1 MYLSHSFFKLVLFVS
16 SKNLLEIMLTE
27 KHITIREATTKED
40 SLIVKHFYQ
49 MWLDIGV
56 DESNILLEWQNIT
69 LQFIEEARR
78 NLFYQAF
85 IAEMD
90 NTIVGSVSCQLFA
103 GLYPNI
109 LKDEYRKFGYI
120 WGVYVEESYRRKG
133 IAKSLTNRAI
143 EYLKAI
149 GCTRVVLNASP
160 LGKPVYSSLG
170 FSEGNA
176 MQLDLI

>member
-1 MYLSHSFFKLVLFVS
+1 MS

-40 SLIVKHFYQ
+40 SLIAKHFYQ

-56 DESNILLEWQNIT
+56 DESNIILEWQNIT
-69 LQFIEEARR
+69 LQFIEEAHRD
-78 NLFYQAF
+78 LFYKAF
-85 IAEMD
+85 IAEID
-90 NTIVGSVSCQLFA
+90 NTVVGSVSCQPFA
-103 GLYPNI
+103 GLYPNV

-120 WGVYVEESYRRKG
+120 WGVYVEQSYRRQG

-149 GCTRVVLNASP
+149 ACTRVVLNASP

-170 FSEGNA
+170 FSEGNL

>member
-1 MYLSHSFFKLVLFVS
+1 MS

-27 KHITIREATTKED
+27 KHLIIREGTIKED

-56 DESNILLEWQNIT
+56 DESN
-69 LQFIEEARR
+69 R
-78 NLFYQAF
+78 
-85 IAEMD
+85 
-90 NTIVGSVSCQLFA
+90 V
-103 GLYPNI
+103 
-109 LKDEYRKFGYI
+109 
-120 WGVYVEESYRRKG
+120 
-133 IAKSLTNRAI
+133 I

-149 GCTRVVLNASP
+149 ACTRVVLNASP

-170 FSEGNA
+170 FSEGNV

>member
-1 MYLSHSFFKLVLFVS
+1 MS

-27 KHITIREATTKED
+27 KHLIIREGTIKED
-40 SLIVKHFYQ
+40 SLIAKHFYQ
-49 MWLDIGV
+49 MWVDIGV
-56 DESNILLEWQNIT
+56 DESNIILESQNIT

-78 NLFYQAF
+78 NLFYKAF
-85 IAEMD
+85 IAEID
-90 NTIVGSVSCQLFA
+90 NTVVGSVSCQLFA
-103 GLYPNI
+103 GLYPNV

-120 WGVYVEESYRRKG
+120 WGVYVEESYRRQG
-133 IAKSLTNRAI
+133 IAKCLTNRAI

-160 LGKPVYSSLG
+160 SGKPVYSSLG
-170 FSEGNA
+170 FSEGNI